1 MRSRTKCCVDI
12 VLHGYLRDRV
22 GRHARALTS
31 EGKAAAVV
39 LVNPS
44 SPGYDS
50 MATTLKNSDAL
61 TVYSLFYLFWWLGL

>member
-1 MRSRTKCCVDI
+1 
-12 VLHGYLRDRV
+12 
-22 GRHARALTS
+22 
-31 EGKAAAVV
+31 